1 MPPEKKKEKKKGSR
15 KASSS
20 GSAEGP
26 LVPLR
31 PSEILYTYSKVLP
44 YFSGCGRTLKGTLA
58 EIESGAIKASD
69 LPAIAVIAAEM
80 PVKGEDKKTD
90 ARDDDGWSSDEDAR
104 GKRAARGKRE
114 TRRRRRRRRQRPKTT
129 ERREGDQ
136 VLQHEQPSAV
146 GAEALRSSRSVGS
159 GGQDRRASAAA
170 GRRQTH
176 GGEGHAEFSRV
187 ERAARRGE
195 DSGCR
200 GARQKRR
207 YWRRT
212 SGRRKS
218 FARSET
224 DDEDDAALPRSR
236 ANAGDAIAVERLTE
250 AVEDFPS
257 AVAAVSLNGTENKHR
272 NCRNRID
279 VCAPRPPAFAGRL
292 EMSVFVSSSRGS
304 PRGSARAPLATVS
317 LQRARA
323 PTRRHGEDHGTSP
336 RARFRASPRFPAPSR
351 AASATPAIDAHP
363 LGVSASQIP
372 PRRRRTRRRKT
383 GRTRTRRTCRRTSTR
398 R

>member
-104 GKRAARGKRE
+104 GKRGKGKSARRGG
-114 TRRRRRRRRQRPKTT
+114 
-129 ERREGDQ
+129 GDD
-136 VLQHEQPSAV
+136 
-146 GAEALRSSRSVGS
+146 GVGS
-159 GGQDRRASAAA
+159 GRKKPPRDEKETKFFSTNNRRLWVLKRCEAL
-170 GRRQTH
+170 GLL
-176 GGEGHAEFSRV
+176 GPEGKIGVRLQRPDIAKRMVEKGTRSFRV
-187 ERAARRGE
+187 ERATNEVKILDVEAPARNAPGDEHPGDENPSRE
-195 DSGCR
+195 
-200 GARQKRR
+200 
-207 YWRRT
+207 
-212 SGRRKS
+212 
-218 FARSET
+218 ET

-250 AVEDFPS
+250 AVEDFHP
-257 AVAAVSLNGTENKHR
+257 VL
-272 NCRNRID
+272 
-279 VCAPRPPAFAGRL
+279 RPY
-292 EMSVFVSSSRGS
+292 
-304 PRGSARAPLATVS
+304 
-317 LQRARA
+317 
-323 PTRRHGEDHGTSP
+323 H
-336 RARFRASPRFPAPSR
+336 
-351 AASATPAIDAHP
+351 
-363 LGVSASQIP
+363 
-372 PRRRRTRRRKT
+372 
-383 GRTRTRRTCRRTSTR
+383 
-398 R
+398 

>member
-20 GSAEGP
+20 GSAEGSQ
-26 LVPLR
+26 VPLR

-104 GKRAARGKRE
+104 GKRGKGKSARRGG
-114 TRRRRRRRRQRPKTT
+114 
-129 ERREGDQ
+129 GDD
-136 VLQHEQPSAV
+136 
-146 GAEALRSSRSVGS
+146 GVGS
-159 GGQDRRASAAA
+159 GRKKPPRDEKETKFFSTNNRRLWVLKRCEALGLLGPEGKIGVRLQRPDVAKRMVEKGTRSFPRRASD
-170 GRRQTH
+170 RI
-176 GGEGHAEFSRV
+176 
-187 ERAARRGE
+187 GE

-200 GARQKRR
+200 GARQKRAG
-207 YWRRT
+207 RRT

-218 FARSET
+218 FARRD

-250 AVEDFPS
+250 AVEDFHP
-257 AVAAVSLNGTENKHR
+257 VL
-272 NCRNRID
+272 
-279 VCAPRPPAFAGRL
+279 RPY
-292 EMSVFVSSSRGS
+292 
-304 PRGSARAPLATVS
+304 
-317 LQRARA
+317 
-323 PTRRHGEDHGTSP
+323 H
-336 RARFRASPRFPAPSR
+336 
-351 AASATPAIDAHP
+351 
-363 LGVSASQIP
+363 
-372 PRRRRTRRRKT
+372 
-383 GRTRTRRTCRRTSTR
+383 
-398 R
+398 

>member
-104 GKRAARGKRE
+104 GKRGKGKSARRGGGDDGGGSGRKKPPRGEKETKYFSTNNRRLWVLKRCEALGLLGPEGKIGVRL
-114 TRRRRRRRRQRPKTT
+114 QRPDVAKRMVEKGT
-129 ERREGDQ
+129 
-136 VLQHEQPSAV
+136 
-146 GAEALRSSRSVGS
+146 RS
-159 GGQDRRASAAA
+159 
-170 GRRQTH
+170 
-176 GGEGHAEFSRV
+176 FRV
-187 ERAARRGE
+187 ERATNEVKILDVEAPARNAPGDEHPGDENPSRE
-195 DSGCR
+195 
-200 GARQKRR
+200 
-207 YWRRT
+207 
-212 SGRRKS
+212 
-218 FARSET
+218 ET

-250 AVEDFPS
+250 AVEDFHP
-257 AVAAVSLNGTENKHR
+257 VL
-272 NCRNRID
+272 
-279 VCAPRPPAFAGRL
+279 RPY
-292 EMSVFVSSSRGS
+292 
-304 PRGSARAPLATVS
+304 
-317 LQRARA
+317 
-323 PTRRHGEDHGTSP
+323 H
-336 RARFRASPRFPAPSR
+336 
-351 AASATPAIDAHP
+351 
-363 LGVSASQIP
+363 
-372 PRRRRTRRRKT
+372 
-383 GRTRTRRTCRRTSTR
+383 
-398 R
+398 

>member
-104 GKRAARGKRE
+104 GKRGKGKSARRGG
-114 TRRRRRRRRQRPKTT
+114 
-129 ERREGDQ
+129 GDD
-136 VLQHEQPSAV
+136 
-146 GAEALRSSRSVGS
+146 GVGS
-159 GGQDRRASAAA
+159 GRKKPPRDEKETKFFSTNNRRLWVLKRCEAL
-170 GRRQTH
+170 GLL
-176 GGEGHAEFSRV
+176 GPEGKIGVRLQRPDIAKRMVEKGTRSFRV
-187 ERAARRGE
+187 ERATNEVKILDVEAPARNAPGDENPGDENPSRE
-195 DSGCR
+195 
-200 GARQKRR
+200 
-207 YWRRT
+207 
-212 SGRRKS
+212 
-218 FARSET
+218 ET

-250 AVEDFPS
+250 AVEDFHP
-257 AVAAVSLNGTENKHR
+257 VL
-272 NCRNRID
+272 
-279 VCAPRPPAFAGRL
+279 RPY
-292 EMSVFVSSSRGS
+292 
-304 PRGSARAPLATVS
+304 
-317 LQRARA
+317 
-323 PTRRHGEDHGTSP
+323 H
-336 RARFRASPRFPAPSR
+336 
-351 AASATPAIDAHP
+351 
-363 LGVSASQIP
+363 
-372 PRRRRTRRRKT
+372 
-383 GRTRTRRTCRRTSTR
+383 
-398 R
+398 

>member
-104 GKRAARGKRE
+104 GKRGKGKSARRGG
-114 TRRRRRRRRQRPKTT
+114 
-129 ERREGDQ
+129 GDD
-136 VLQHEQPSAV
+136 
-146 GAEALRSSRSVGS
+146 GVGS
-159 GGQDRRASAAA
+159 GRKKPPRDEKETKFFSTNNRRLWVLKRCEAL
-170 GRRQTH
+170 GLL
-176 GGEGHAEFSRV
+176 GPEGKIGVRLQRPDVAKRMVEKGTRSFRV
-187 ERAARRGE
+187 ERATNEVKILDVEAPARNAPGDEHPGDENPSRE
-195 DSGCR
+195 
-200 GARQKRR
+200 
-207 YWRRT
+207 
-212 SGRRKS
+212 
-218 FARSET
+218 ET

-250 AVEDFPS
+250 AVEDFHP
-257 AVAAVSLNGTENKHR
+257 VL
-272 NCRNRID
+272 
-279 VCAPRPPAFAGRL
+279 RPY
-292 EMSVFVSSSRGS
+292 
-304 PRGSARAPLATVS
+304 
-317 LQRARA
+317 
-323 PTRRHGEDHGTSP
+323 H
-336 RARFRASPRFPAPSR
+336 
-351 AASATPAIDAHP
+351 
-363 LGVSASQIP
+363 
-372 PRRRRTRRRKT
+372 
-383 GRTRTRRTCRRTSTR
+383 
-398 R
+398 

>member
-104 GKRAARGKRE
+104 GKRGKGKSARRGG
-114 TRRRRRRRRQRPKTT
+114 
-129 ERREGDQ
+129 GDD
-136 VLQHEQPSAV
+136 
-146 GAEALRSSRSVGS
+146 GVGS
-159 GGQDRRASAAA
+159 GRKKPPRDEKETKFFSTNNRRLWVLKRCEAL
-170 GRRQTH
+170 GLL
-176 GGEGHAEFSRV
+176 GPEGTIGVRLQRPDVAKRMVEKGTRSFRV
-187 ERAARRGE
+187 ERATNEVKILDVEAPARNAPGDEHPGDENPSRE
-195 DSGCR
+195 
-200 GARQKRR
+200 
-207 YWRRT
+207 
-212 SGRRKS
+212 
-218 FARSET
+218 ET

-250 AVEDFPS
+250 AVEDFHP
-257 AVAAVSLNGTENKHR
+257 VL
-272 NCRNRID
+272 
-279 VCAPRPPAFAGRL
+279 RPY
-292 EMSVFVSSSRGS
+292 
-304 PRGSARAPLATVS
+304 
-317 LQRARA
+317 
-323 PTRRHGEDHGTSP
+323 H
-336 RARFRASPRFPAPSR
+336 
-351 AASATPAIDAHP
+351 
-363 LGVSASQIP
+363 
-372 PRRRRTRRRKT
+372 
-383 GRTRTRRTCRRTSTR
+383 
-398 R
+398 